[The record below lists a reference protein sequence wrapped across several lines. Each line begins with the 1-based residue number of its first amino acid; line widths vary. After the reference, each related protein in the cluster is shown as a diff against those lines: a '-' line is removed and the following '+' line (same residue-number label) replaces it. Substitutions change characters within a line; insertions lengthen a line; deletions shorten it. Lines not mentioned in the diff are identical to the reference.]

1 MQEIWKDIPSYEGL
15 YQISN
20 YGNVKSIKRDKILK
34 PQVNGRG
41 YLSVGLSKNGKHKT
55 FRLNRLVM
63 ITFVGYVEGKD
74 QVNHIDGDKT
84 NNRLDNLEWCTQS
97 ENMIHAFANG
107 LYKKKKRRV
116 RKIRCKETGDIYD
129 SGADASRKLGYD
141 KSTILRICHGIKGYE
156 SLYGYHFE
164 FVD

>member
-1 MQEIWKDIPSYEGL
+1 MQEIWKDIIGYEGL

-63 ITFVGYVEGKD
+63 ITFVGYEEGKD

-107 LYKKKKRRV
+107 LYKNQ
-116 RKIRCKETGDIYD
+116 CC
-129 SGADASRKLGYD
+129 
-141 KSTILRICHGIKGYE
+141 ILWK
-156 SLYGYHFE
+156 
-164 FVD
+164 

>member
-1 MQEIWKDIPSYEGL
+1 MEEIWKDIVGYEGL
-15 YQISN
+15 YVVSN
-20 YGNVKSIKRDKILK
+20 LGRVKSIRYKNSRILK
-34 PQVNGRG
+34 PHLNERG
-41 YLSVGLSKNGKHKT
+41 YLVVGLSKNGKAKIYKVH
-55 FRLNRLVM
+55 RLVM
-63 ITFVGYVEGKD
+63 ISFVGYLEGKD
-74 QVNHIDGDKT
+74 QVNHIDGNKT

-97 ENMIHAFANG
+97 ENLRHAYDNG
-107 LYKKKKRRV
+107 LAKKEKHKV

-141 KSTILRICHGIKGYE
+141 ASTILRTCHGVYE